1 MSLNILCEILD
12 LALAVFE
19 IIIFYLIVDSIS
31 HKKDLKKHF
40 NFNLFIFI
48 FLTCLIHAFNPYPN
62 TRVIIILFM
71 CIIFY
76 KINFKVSLN
85 RCIMI

>member
-1 MSLNILCEILD
+1 MCEILD
-12 LALAVFE
+12 LVLAVFE

-31 HKKDLKKHF
+31 HKKDLKKHL
-40 NFNLFIFI
+40 NLFIII

-62 TRVIIILFM
+62 ARVIIILFM

-76 KINFKVSLN
+76 KINFKVSLI